1 MTEDLWERKDFAG
14 NEGGG
19 GRTRAFE
26 GPLIENAGVNTSLV
40 YGEVSPEFASKLK
53 GKSTKMWATG
63 ISLIIHPRNPR
74 VPTVHANFR
83 MIENGGQV
91 WFGGGADLT
100 PYYPREEDFINFH
113 NVWKKACSP

>member
-1 MTEDLWERKDFAG
+1 MQEVKGSFHKHVWDLQDLICSELRKVDPEIQMTEDLWERKDFAG

-53 GKSTKMWATG
+53 GKSTKIRG
-63 ISLIIHPRNPR
+63 
-74 VPTVHANFR
+74 
-83 MIENGGQV
+83 E
-91 WFGGGADLT
+91 
-100 PYYPREEDFINFH
+100 FID
-113 NVWKKACSP
+113 